1 MKKSKFLKKSL
12 ATLLALMLVV
22 AMIPVGA
29 AAADDP
35 TVYVDNQLATLS
47 GTVYTVTAKSTEVT
61 VTTVPQDGV
70 TLVAVDKDQNEVALA
85 DSIKLTE
92 KAKKNGD
99 VYTLGLRAKVT
110 QDGDDATT
118 DKDYTLNITVETAAQ
133 SSDATIKSVSIDG
146 MASYDIT
153 DTKIIVYMPFGKEFP
168 TDLGTTTEEKFIPTS
183 DDALSVVFAANVL
196 TVTAQDGSVKKYD
209 VELKNETGFAS
220 FTVPNQVGDSTISE
234 AEATNTVAI
243 KMPFGTDLTQKI
255 IPTFTVGE
263 TVTKVTTVVD
273 GEEIEV
279 KSGVT
284 ALSFESAVAFKVY
297 TNTNTTGVSVTA
309 TLTAADTNTE
319 AALKNIQVDT
329 SNPVEVTGTTVTV
342 EMPKGYK
349 FDKSV
354 TVKVVASAGAKV
366 SIPAQSGVSA
376 INSANGTTADTL
388 SGVVVSGKTFVIRVV
403 SADTKTTVD
412 YTVKLTAAAADEAQ
426 LKDFALKGK
435 LNGENVSYSADW
447 TGTKGVITLPYA
459 LTDTT
464 ILNNFLVYATV
475 STGASLSE
483 TITNG
488 STKYSD
494 LSSKPAFGTAAEYK
508 VTAQDGT
515 VVTYTVVLKAET
527 AKTGKTVSSATLV
540 GTKKVSSIT
549 ADNTYKVT
557 VGTAK
562 DTADKTVKT
571 LKVDVPYTF
580 ANDTATYFSNLT
592 LSDGAV
598 AYLATP
604 TKIVKLDMD
613 AAGDQAATPIAVPT
627 DAFNST
633 TNKLTTTNAL
643 SIYVVSEK
651 NAVGATFADE
661 SALQAVATQY
671 YLYGVNAKPES
682 GAAITGIKSD
692 VDKNVTASISG
703 KTITVTVPNSYAKAD
718 AIQTFT
724 LNFSKSKMA
733 EVYVGTA
740 KTTELKS
747 DMGSEETTDATKFT
761 AKDGQL
767 AVATGDV
774 AITSGADKE
783 GKITVYAEDGK
794 ASTPYTVKLVV
805 ADPEAGAS
813 ITALKVGKYNATI
826 SGKTINVTLP
836 YGTKLNPLK
845 LDITASKMATVIVG
859 TDEYDADANYDL
871 NNNLTIKVTSEDT
884 KTTNVY
890 TLKATVSA
898 QFTDVKEGT
907 WYYDYVMQAAA
918 AGIVNGKGNGIFDPE
933 GNVTRRD
940 FALMTAR
947 MLNADTS
954 SYTTSP
960 FKDVNDNDYALGAI
974 AYCYDKKIIGGY
986 EDGTFRPDAN
996 ISREE
1001 AAKIV
1006 CVALGLSEVK
1016 NPTETFK
1023 DDAKIQN
1030 WAKGYVYACKE
1041 AGIFGG
1047 DNGNF
1052 LPGNPI
1058 TRAETAKVMVISMNK

>member
-146 MASYDIT
+146 MASYDIS
-153 DTKIIVYMPFGKEFP
+153 DTKITVYMPFGETFP
-168 TDLGTTTEEKFIPTS
+168 TDLGTTTKEKFIPTS
-183 DDALSVVFAANVL
+183 DDASVDFAANVL

-220 FTVPNQVGDSTISE
+220 FTVPNQVGDTTISE

-243 KMPFGTDLTQKI
+243 KMPFGTDWPQKI

-263 TVTKVTTVVD
+263 TVTKVTTVVNT
-273 GEEIEV
+273 EEIEV

-284 ALSFESAVAFKVY
+284 ALSFKKDEAVDFKVFTK
-297 TNTNTTGVSVTA
+297 TNKTTGVTVKV
-309 TLTAADTNTE
+309 TLTEESANTE
-319 AALKNIQVDT
+319 AALKSIQVGK
-329 SNPVEVTGTTVTV
+329 SNTVEVTGTTVTV

-349 FDKSV
+349 FDGKETV
-354 TVKVVASAGAKV
+354 TFEASKNATV
-366 SIPAQSGVSA
+366 TIPAQGINVADGVLKNVS
-376 INSANGTTADTL
+376 
-388 SGVVVSGKTFVIRVV
+388 VVGKTFVIRVV
-403 SADTKTTVD
+403 SEDEKTTTD
-412 YTVKLTAAAADEAQ
+412 YTINLTAAAADEAQ

-459 LTDTT
+459 LTDTAV
-464 ILNNFLVYATV
+464 LDNFLVYATV

>member
-70 TLVAVDKDQNEVALA
+70 TLVAVDKDQNEIALA

-146 MASYDIT
+146 MASYDIS
-153 DTKIIVYMPFGKEFP
+153 DTKITVYMPFGETLP
-168 TDLGTTTEEKFIPTS
+168 TDLGTTTEEKFIPAS
-183 DDALSVVFAANVL
+183 DKATPVYSGTVL
-196 TVTAQDGSVKKYD
+196 TVTAEDGSTKKYD
-209 VELKNETGFAS
+209 VELKNETGFAT
-220 FTVPNQVGDSTISE
+220 FTVPNQVGDTTISE
-234 AEATNTVAI
+234 KEKVNTVAI
-243 KMPFGTDLTQKI
+243 QMPFGTDWTQKN

-263 TVTKVTTVVD
+263 TVTKVTTEVN

-284 ALSFESAVAFKVY
+284 ALSFTKDTAVDFKVFTK
-297 TNTNTTGVSVTA
+297 TNKTTGVTVKV
-309 TLTAADTNTE
+309 TLTEESANTE
-319 AALKNIQVDT
+319 AALKSIQVGK
-329 SNPVEVTGTTVTV
+329 SNTVEVTGTTVTV

-349 FDKSV
+349 FDGKETVTFEASKNATV
-354 TVKVVASAGAKV
+354 TV
-366 SIPAQSGVSA
+366 PAQGIGVTSGVLENVS
-376 INSANGTTADTL
+376 
-388 SGVVVSGKTFVIRVV
+388 VVGKTFVIRVV
-403 SADTKTTVD
+403 SEDEKTTTD
-412 YTVKLTAAAADEAQ
+412 YTINLTAAAADEAQ
-426 LKDFALKGK
+426 LKDFTLKGK
-435 LNGENVSYSADW
+435 LNDENVSYSADW

-464 ILNNFLVYATV
+464 VLGDFLVYATV

-483 TITNG
+483 MIENG
-488 STKYSD
+488 TKKYSD
-494 LSSKPAFGTAAEYK
+494 LTSKPAFGTAAEYK

-562 DTADKTVKT
+562 DTADNTVKS

-580 ANDTATYFSNLT
+580 ADDGETYFSNLT

-598 AYLATP
+598 AYLYDSTAD
-604 TKIVKLDMD
+604 KIVKLDMD
-613 AAGDQAATPIAVPT
+613 AAGDQGATTIKVPT
-627 DAFNST
+627 DAFSST
-633 TNKLTTTNAL
+633 TNKLTTASAL

-651 NAVGATFADE
+651 NAVGADFENEA
-661 SALQAVATQY
+661 ALQAVATRY

-692 VDKNVTASISG
+692 VDKNVTASLSAKD
-703 KTITVTVPNSYAKAD
+703 KTITVTVPDSYAKSEAK
-718 AIQTFT
+718 QTFT

-733 EVYVGTA
+733 EVCVGTEN
-740 KTTELKS
+740 KDTKLNS
-747 DMGSEETTDATKFT
+747 DLGSAETTDATKFT
-761 AKDGQL
+761 AKGGQL
-767 AVATGDV
+767 AVVTGSV

-783 GKITVYAEDGK
+783 GKITVYAEDEK
-794 ASTPYTVKLVV
+794 TSNPYTVKLVV

-845 LDITASKMATVIVG
+845 LDITASKMATVTVG

-947 MLNADTS
+947 MLKADTS

>member
-70 TLVAVDKDQNEVALA
+70 TLVAVDKDQNEIALA

-494 LSSKPAFGTAAEYK
+494 
-508 VTAQDGT
+508 
-515 VVTYTVVLKAET
+515 
-527 AKTGKTVSSATLV
+527 
-540 GTKKVSSIT
+540 
-549 ADNTYKVT
+549 
-557 VGTAK
+557 
-562 DTADKTVKT
+562 
-571 LKVDVPYTF
+571 
-580 ANDTATYFSNLT
+580 
-592 LSDGAV
+592 
-598 AYLATP
+598 
-604 TKIVKLDMD
+604 
-613 AAGDQAATPIAVPT
+613 
-627 DAFNST
+627 
-633 TNKLTTTNAL
+633 
-643 SIYVVSEK
+643 
-651 NAVGATFADE
+651 
-661 SALQAVATQY
+661 
-671 YLYGVNAKPES
+671 
-682 GAAITGIKSD
+682 
-692 VDKNVTASISG
+692 
-703 KTITVTVPNSYAKAD
+703 
-718 AIQTFT
+718 
-724 LNFSKSKMA
+724 
-733 EVYVGTA
+733 
-740 KTTELKS
+740 
-747 DMGSEETTDATKFT
+747 
-761 AKDGQL
+761 
-767 AVATGDV
+767 
-774 AITSGADKE
+774 
-783 GKITVYAEDGK
+783 
-794 ASTPYTVKLVV
+794 
-805 ADPEAGAS
+805 
-813 ITALKVGKYNATI
+813 
-826 SGKTINVTLP
+826 
-836 YGTKLNPLK
+836 
-845 LDITASKMATVIVG
+845 
-859 TDEYDADANYDL
+859 
-871 NNNLTIKVTSEDT
+871 
-884 KTTNVY
+884 
-890 TLKATVSA
+890 
-898 QFTDVKEGT
+898 
-907 WYYDYVMQAAA
+907 
-918 AGIVNGKGNGIFDPE
+918 
-933 GNVTRRD
+933 
-940 FALMTAR
+940 
-947 MLNADTS
+947 
-954 SYTTSP
+954 
-960 FKDVNDNDYALGAI
+960 
-974 AYCYDKKIIGGY
+974 
-986 EDGTFRPDAN
+986 
-996 ISREE
+996 
-1001 AAKIV
+1001 
-1006 CVALGLSEVK
+1006 
-1016 NPTETFK
+1016 
-1023 DDAKIQN
+1023 
-1030 WAKGYVYACKE
+1030 
-1041 AGIFGG
+1041 
-1047 DNGNF
+1047 
-1052 LPGNPI
+1052 
-1058 TRAETAKVMVISMNK
+1058 